1 MPVKVRK
8 ITKVEIDVPDLP
20 EQIAQARLQ
29 SGKSV
34 KEVCNEIKISR
45 TFWNRLISG
54 KEEAIAYPTIQK
66 FERFFGTDFGIRF
79 EED

>member
-34 KEVCNEIKISR
+34 KEVCEATEISR

-54 KEEAIAYPTIQK
+54 KEESIAYPTIQK

>member
-8 ITKVEIDVPDLP
+8 ITKTEIDVPGLP

>member
-1 MPVKVRK
+1 MPVKIRK
-8 ITKVEIDVPDLP
+8 ITKVEIDVPNLP

-34 KEVCNEIKISR
+34 KEVCEATEISR